1 MERKNEK
8 TEKKGKGEEKGET
21 IEEKKKKG
29 KEKMEREKKKNVNM
43 KKKERKSSE
52 LHTFWAG
59 SLLRR
64 IRQGWLLVV
73 KTRVT

>member
-1 MERKNEK
+1 
-8 TEKKGKGEEKGET
+8 
-21 IEEKKKKG
+21 
-29 KEKMEREKKKNVNM
+29 MEREKKKNVNM